1 VTTDCSLPLVTALCP
16 TYGRFQ
22 RLREALACFL
32 AQDYPNKQL
41 IILNDA
47 PVHLEAPE
55 ASGVHVLNLPPF
67 PNLGAKRQALLAEA
81 IPFCNQGVIHRGW
94 ETDVGFADEWEEA
107 EMPRFCAHWDDDDL
121 YLPWHLSIC
130 VEALMSWGAAFD
142 NESGETPD
150 LPNTHRVGA
159 ASPPRL
165 SPARISCVKPHGA
178 WYWPSVAPG
187 LRSPGE
193 GGAAKEG
200 RPDGQV
206 HGIHHN
212 VFEGQM
218 VFDRQRAL
226 DLGGY
231 SQKHSGQAADLMVR
245 FVKAGEFRKFE
256 PKPGPSYVYRWDRRI
271 GHISALASSRKGME
285 EGRNVTALK
294 EFQRRNTDFGDGQP
308 LTPAELTPYWHAVL
322 ESARKV
328 LSKDGYAA
336 FGQRLNATEPQS
348 TQRKEKTRVEDEK
361 EKEDAFLLSLCQFA
375 PFSVLS
381 VPRWLT

>member
-1 VTTDCSLPLVTALCP
+1 MPDSLLSSPPCVAGFAEQGTTLFSALRSGLRRAGHYSLPSLPLVTALCP
-16 TYGRFQ
+16 TYGRFS

-47 PVHLEAPE
+47 PERIVNGSEQSVVS
-55 ASGVHVLNLPPF
+55 SGCLLTTHYSPLTVVNRPDPF
-67 PNLGAKRQALLAEA
+67 NNLGEKRQWLLE
-81 IPFCNQGVIHRGW
+81 H
-94 ETDVGFADEWEEA
+94 ADS
-107 EMPRFCAHWDDDDL
+107 PLCAHWDDDDL

-130 VEALMSWGAAFD
+130 VEALLKRP
-142 NESGETPD
+142 EPK
-150 LPNTHRVGA
+150 
-159 ASPPRL
+159 
-165 SPARISCVKPHGA
+165 CVRPHGA
-178 WYWPSVAPG
+178 WYWPSVA
-187 LRSPGE
+187 S
-193 GGAAKEG
+193 AKEG
-200 RPDGQV
+200 RPDGEV

-226 DLGGY
+226 ELGGY
-231 SQKHSGQAADLMVR
+231 SQKHSGQAADLLWK
-245 FVKAGEFRKFE
+245 FGNAGEIRKFE
-256 PKPGPSYVYRWDRRI
+256 PKPGPSYVYRWDRAF

-294 EFQRRNTDFGDGQP
+294 EFQHRNTDFGDGQP

-375 PFSVLS
+375 PSSVLS